1 MALTVVPNLS
11 EMRYTVSLSLTTY
24 VPGLV
29 GAGVGVTVESVEV
42 AVDGITVAPDG
53 MINVC
58 PTKMVNPVN
67 PFAVWIACTVV
78 PYRIAMRKRLS
89 PGCTTCVVPCADAA

>member
-1 MALTVVPNLS
+1 MTVVPNLS
-11 EMRYTVSLSLTTY
+11 AMRYTVSLSLTTY

-29 GAGVGVTVESVEV
+29 GVGVGVSVDSVPVDAATVV
-42 AVDGITVAPDG
+42 PDG

-58 PTKMVNPVN
+58 PTKIVNPVK

-78 PYRIAMRKRLS
+78 P
-89 PGCTTCVVPCADAA
+89 